1 MRTPLVLAAAVA
13 VTLATSACV
22 IPVGGD
28 PVALAQVE
36 RELPTQHLNDVADD
50 AEPVRRGVTQLRGE
64 ITRDLEDTDADWWR
78 ISYDEGTYLGLDC
91 FTPDASVT
99 ATIYAVLENGDLE
112 HRTTVICGGG
122 GGASLLSPT
131 GRYVVR
137 VDWDIVGDEPEPYV
151 LDVEPL
157 LN

>member
-1 MRTPLVLAAAVA
+1 MRKPLTLAATLAVA
-13 VTLATSACV
+13 LATSACV

-28 PVALAQVE
+28 PVALAQLD
-36 RELPTQHLNDVADD
+36 RELPTQHLNDTAED
-50 AEPVRRGVTQLRGE
+50 AEPVRWGVTELRGE
-64 ITRDLEDTDADWWR
+64 ITRNLTDTDDDWWR
-78 ISYDEGTYLGLDC
+78 IAYDEGEWLGLDC

-99 ATIYAVLENGDLE
+99 ATIYVVLENGDLE

-137 VDWDIVGDEPEPYV
+137 VDWDVIGDQPEPYV
-151 LDVEPL
+151 LEVEPVQL
-157 LN
+157 